1 MGKGRRETAFF
12 LSVCVSEQYGPAES
26 WISPLPDRA
35 ASRLPG
41 QFERRM
47 EMNNRSGF
55 NKVRTWCTAAVLAAV
70 TVAAGCGSGDEIF
83 GTTPPTSSSGPL
95 SSGGA
100 GANPPLA
107 INLGVAVTYGIAS
120 RAGLSSTGVTVVNG
134 DVALFPTGTCTDAT
148 GAPANCQVENKPPS
162 ALGLTVNGVIR
173 HPTDSD
179 AGATATAVTTALTAA
194 WVEGMAF
201 ANTQPAIAADELGG
215 KTFVPGIY
223 ENANLTLAIG
233 SVATMDAQNNPNA
246 VFIFKVTL
254 GGDITDSGTIGN
266 PSRIALINGAQARNV
281 WFLSGR
287 DIIVGGGTVW
297 NGHILANRTATVN
310 GTSTVNGRVL
320 AGAGGAGAV
329 TLTGVALTPTT
340 INVLQ

>member
-1 MGKGRRETAFF
+1 
-12 LSVCVSEQYGPAES
+12 
-26 WISPLPDRA
+26 
-35 ASRLPG
+35 
-41 QFERRM
+41 
-47 EMNNRSGF
+47 MNNGSGF
-55 NKVRTWCTAAVLAAV
+55 NKLRTWCLAAVLAAL

-83 GTTPPTSSSGPL
+83 GTTPPSSSSGPL
-95 SSGGA
+95 GGGA
-100 GANPPLA
+100 GGPLA
-107 INLGVAVTYGIAS
+107 INLGAALTYGIAS

-134 DVALFPTGTCTDAT
+134 NVALFPLGTCTDAT

-179 AGATATAVTTALTAA
+179 AGATASAVTTALTAA
-194 WVEGMAF
+194 WNEGMAF

-215 KTFVPGIY
+215 KTFVPGVY
-223 ENANLTLAIG
+223 ENANLGLAAG
-233 SVATMDAQNNPNA
+233 SVATMDAQNNPAA

-254 GGDITDSGTIGN
+254 GGDIVDSGTLLL
-266 PSRIALINGAQARNV
+266 PTRIDLINGAQARNV
-281 WFLSGR
+281 WFVGGR
-287 DIIVGGGTVW
+287 DITIGSGTTW